1 MFDKI
6 AEKIDVLSDHT
17 LAIIHICGGFN
28 LHHKEWLVHSKITD
42 KEGRYSRDIS
52 IAYKLT
58 QIVDKPSRIPK
69 TRHCTNIFLTSCS
82 EKCSAKVLP
91 LLGTAD
97 HSLVSV
103 KIDAKS
109 KVTEQFFSRLTG
121 TPSDLTC

>member
-17 LAIIHICGGFN
+17 LAIIPICGGFN
-28 LHHKEWLVHSKITD
+28 LHHKKWLVNSNKAD
-42 KEGRYSRDIS
+42 KEGRYSREIS
-52 IAYKLT
+52 IAYKLI
-58 QIVDKPSRIPK
+58 QIVKPSRIPK

-103 KIDAKS
+103 KIGAKS
-109 KVTEQFFSRLTG
+109 KVSPFHRTIFQ
-121 TPSDLTC
+121 